1 MKYSLI
7 LILGL
12 LLFAFGWASA
22 QEGDSTPPP
31 QPIVLRLASSA
42 TPNTFDPLFAESAED
57 FTYANNLFIGLT
69 RIDPQT
75 GDILPALAREWSV
88 SEDGLTW
95 TFILRDDVYWVRYD
109 VATSTFEQVRLVT
122 ADDMVYTINRICG
135 SLDNGY
141 YAVDVLAKRIAGCA
155 EDQEANAGILAQASA
170 PHPFI
175 FTITLNAPY
184 GTQNDEY
191 GYFLSL
197 TTLPAMR
204 PQLGEA
210 LESYGTDWAFP
221 NNIVTT
227 GAFALARFVPTIG
240 ITLVKNPFYPADLW
254 NGGNIDAVD
263 VVFVQEF
270 RAQFDLYRNALID
283 ISGVPIGEVATVRE
297 DEAYA
302 GQFVELSELSIFF
315 MGFVTDKPPFD
326 NVHVRRA
333 FSAAIDRQ
341 AFVDRVRFGYDTP
354 IENFIPQG
362 VAHAPQNAS
371 VVGYDVDYARQ
382 QLALSPYPDCQ
393 NFPEITMLLPRGAG
407 SWGTYVVSQWVEIF
421 GCDLARFTINEL
433 SFDDLETL
441 INPART
447 SANARPNMFA
457 LGWSPDY
464 PDADSYT
471 SFIECGTSNFFV
483 RGCTSV
489 DDLIAQA
496 RLVADSAERTA
507 LYTQIEEALFGIDGE
522 FPLLTLYARKR
533 FLLVQPW
540 LTGAISQTQTVNIP
554 SYDAYLIDVAVRGE
568 NIRCE
573 VTNNRGSAINRRA
586 SASTQADIAG
596 QLSNGETVRAVG
608 QTIGGDGLVWWQL
621 ETGEWVR
628 SDVVDEVG
636 QCEALPTVN

>member
-1 MKYSLI
+1 MKHSI
-7 LILGL
+7 VLILGL
-12 LLFAFGWASA
+12 LFLSLGLVSA
-22 QEGDSTPPP
+22 QEESTTPT
-31 QPIVLRLASSA
+31 QPVVLRLASSA

-75 GDILPALAREWSV
+75 GEILPALAREWSV
-88 SEDGLTW
+88 SDDGLTW
-95 TFILRDDVYWVRYD
+95 TFILRDDIYWVRYD
-109 VATSTFEQVRLVT
+109 VPTSTFEQIRLVT
-122 ADDMVYTINRICG
+122 ADDMVYTINRIC
-135 SLDNGY
+135 SSRENGY

-155 EDQEANAGILAQASA
+155 EGQLANDGTLANASA
-170 PHPFI
+170 PNPITFV
-175 FTITLNAPY
+175 ITLNAPY

-191 GYFLSL
+191 GYFLSM

-204 PQLGEA
+204 LQSGEA
-210 LESYGTDWAFP
+210 LESYGTDWAYP

-227 GAFALARFVPTIG
+227 GAFALARFMPTIG
-240 ITLVKNPFYPADLW
+240 VTLVKNPFYPADLW
-254 NGGNIDAVD
+254 NDGNIDSVD

-270 RAQFDLYRNALID
+270 SAQFNLYRNALLD
-283 ISGVPIGEVATVRE
+283 ISGVPIGEVATIRE
-297 DEAYA
+297 DEAYTD
-302 GQFVELSELSIFF
+302 QFVELSELSIFF
-315 MGFVTDKPPFD
+315 MGFVTDKAPFD

-341 AFVDRVRFGYDTP
+341 AFVNRVRFGYDTP

-362 VAHAPQNAS
+362 VAHAPENAS
-371 VVGYDVDYARQ
+371 VVGYDVDYARE
-382 QLALSPYPDCQ
+382 QLALSPYPNCQ
-393 NFPEITMLLPRGAG
+393 NLPEITMLLPRGAG

-421 GCDLARFTINEL
+421 GCDLARFTINEV
-433 SFDDLETL
+433 SFDQLETS
-441 INPART
+441 INPIRT
-447 SANARPNMFA
+447 SAEARPNMFA

-471 SFIECGTSNFFV
+471 SFIECGISNFFV

-507 LYTQIEEALFGIDGE
+507 LYTQIEEGLFGADGE

-540 LTGAISQTQTVNIP
+540 LTGVISETQTVNIP
-554 SYDAYLIDVAVRGE
+554 SYDAYIVDVALRGE

-586 SASTQADIAG
+586 SASTTADIAG
-596 QLSNGETVRAVG
+596 QLNNGETARAVG

-628 SDVVDEVG
+628 SDVVDEAG